1 MNQRIERAY
10 ENRPKNWVF
19 EASVAVVFLALL
31 VWSASAVETSGTTQN
46 GGKIAVNILKGIFQ
60 PDTKLL
66 FNLTVQGVPY
76 LLLETICIA
85 FLGTVVGI

>member
-60 PDTKLL
+60 QIGRASCRERV
-66 FNLTVQGVPY
+66 FRSV
-76 LLLETICIA
+76 
-85 FLGTVVGI
+85 

>member
-31 VWSASAVETSGTTQN
+31 ALSLIHIFRKQKDFLYQRGKRNDFHDGDGDN
-46 GGKIAVNILKGIFQ
+46 GNRKRLVFHLSLIHILHGS
-60 PDTKLL
+60 
-66 FNLTVQGVPY
+66 
-76 LLLETICIA
+76 
-85 FLGTVVGI
+85 